1 MRTPPLAAAV
11 ALTAVLWPSTARAQ
25 TPSAS
30 GASAPSGTGTFMVL
44 NARAA
49 ALGGAWVTGRDQDVV
64 FTNPAQ
70 VIGARNDFA
79 VTLLRSGETGRGA
92 GFGAVYAGGKLSFSL
107 GWGLQGDDRH
117 AAAALA
123 GAVQYKSVKAGVTT
137 KYVTN
142 RTSARER
149 VWLIDAGVSRS
160 LLGGTAGLA
169 VRNLGVDSTYAWRNE
184 RFARQVVAGYSR
196 SMMAGPLD
204 LAAFGEVGH
213 RSGFTAAAAGLEASY
228 SWIEGVS
235 AHVRAGL
242 RRAELIT
249 DRPVMLG
256 AGFSLDRLTVDYALR
271 LYTEGRRA
279 HVVTLRWR

>member
-1 MRTPPLAAAV
+1 MRTPQLAAAI
-11 ALTAVLWPSTARAQ
+11 ALAAVLWPSTARAQ
-25 TPSAS
+25 APAAS
-30 GASAPSGTGTFMVL
+30 GATAPSGTVTFMIL

-79 VTLLRSGETGRGA
+79 VTLLHSGDTGRGV
-92 GFGAVYAGGKLSFSL
+92 GFGSAYAGGKLSFSL

-117 AAAALA
+117 AAAGLA
-123 GAVQYKSVKAGVTT
+123 GAVQYKGFKGGVTT
-137 KYVTN
+137 KYVTS
-142 RTSARER
+142 RDSARER

-160 LLGGTAGLA
+160 LLSGTVGLA

-196 SMMAGPLD
+196 SMTAGPLD
-204 LAAFGEVGH
+204 LAAFGEVGR
-213 RSGFTAAAAGLEASY
+213 RSGFTSAAAGLEAGY

-235 AHVRAGL
+235 VQVRAGL
-242 RRAELIT
+242 RRAELTT
-249 DRPVMLG
+249 DKPVTLG

-271 LYTEGRRA
+271 LYTESRRA